1 MGNEGAVL
9 SGMKEAP
16 EKFSDTI
23 RKSFTLLIAFRSY
36 YRRSNIETE
45 TDSQLGC

>member
-23 RKSFTLLIAFRSY
+23 RKSFTLLISFISY
-36 YRRSNIETE
+36 YHGKDTEE
-45 TDSQLGC
+45 TDE

>member
-1 MGNEGAVL
+1 MKISGGLTGSEMGNEGAVL

-23 RKSFTLLIAFRSY
+23 RMSLTSPSHF
-36 YRRSNIETE
+36 
-45 TDSQLGC
+45 